1 KHGVYALD
9 AKPRIIDEQA
19 LVAKTNAINK
29 DNLWH
34 YHLGHPGQNVTKR
47 LGFKVLEEK
56 CKACEM
62 AKSHRQPFNKQM
74 SRAQEALGRIHSDLG
89 GPLSPEA
96 SGSYHGA
103 KYVLTFIDDHS
114 CFAFVHFLSKKDEVF
129 MTFKGFKAHLEKK
142 LSRKIKILHTDR
154 GGEYIS
160 LEMKDFL
167 DEEGIVHEK
176 ITLYSP
182 QSNSIGERFNRTLL
196 EGERALSFTANIRPT
211 LWAYLAATAAD
222 IRNHRPHRSNDWISL
237 YEILYGE
244 KPSLEHLRII
254 WSNAYAHINK
264 AQRRGGKLG

>member
-1 KHGVYALD
+1 D

-19 LVAKTNAINK
+19 LMAKTNAIDK

-34 YHLGHPGQNVTKR
+34 YRLGHPGQNVTKR

-62 AKSHRQPFNKQM
+62 AKSHRQPFDKQM
-74 SRAQEALGRIHSDLG
+74 SRAQEALGRIHSDLV

-96 SGSYHGA
+96 SGSYQGA

-114 CFAFVHFLSKKDEVF
+114 RFAFVHFLSKKDEVF

-142 LSRKIKILHTDR
+142 LGRKIKILHTDR

-160 LEMKDFL
+160 LEMK
-167 DEEGIVHEK
+167 
-176 ITLYSP
+176 
-182 QSNSIGERFNRTLL
+182 
-196 EGERALSFTANIRPT
+196 
-211 LWAYLAATAAD
+211 
-222 IRNHRPHRSNDWISL
+222 
-237 YEILYGE
+237 EILYGE

-254 WSNAYAHINK
+254 WSDAYAHINK
-264 AQRRGGKLG
+264 AQRRGGKLGPRAHKLKLIGYDDEYA